1 MEVDMILYITLDEEV
16 SKSEESIVR
25 LSDGCDKG
33 VLVFH
38 LAVAAHCRVENE
50 CIQLD
55 RDQNRP
61 LKHWIFV

>member
-1 MEVDMILYITLDEEV
+1 MEVDMVLYIALDEEI
-16 SKSEESIVR
+16 SKPEESIVGLR
-25 LSDGCDKG
+25 DGCDKG

-50 CIQLD
+50 GIQLD

-61 LKHWIFV
+61 LKHWIFI